1 MQPGS
6 SCGKDAKEITPSLHN
21 AASTFSAGPVTPG
34 DGVGMS
40 DVPQIMRACA
50 ASGRLLHPSRPMTA
64 IDAEVVAAVFGAGA
78 GRPQG
83 NVHATYSLVSGAIFD
98 HVMGVDLAAP
108 YAVTSA
114 DLAAIR
120 SDIPLRSP
128 GVPLPAPAGLAYGVN
143 ADSFDPATLTVAT
156 FGPAAPIA
164 LAACS
169 FADFQVVHTAPGAFL
184 RGRGTAR
191 RRERRLSHFPPF
203 YPPPPPLPPFS
214 LSQWLGAPGRPQQ
227 VGACCRGALLRHSGR
242 CRLAVGGGHGAGG
255 RGCARGLLRHCK
267 GRSRYGPVR
276 AARVGHGARRRAR
289 GHVPLRLGPF
299 VELFPAPKM

>member
-1 MQPGS
+1 MGAGAAAAGVSMQLCMAYPRHALASIEMPTVTQIRASDDHVPGSNGGDSTTQWKMGYSSMLAWSLGLAGFKDNYWSSATQPGS

-21 AASTFSAGPVTPG
+21 AASTFSAGPVSPG

-78 GRPQG
+78 GRPEG

-128 GVPLPAPAGLAYGVN
+128 GVPLPAPAGVAYSVN
-143 ADSFDPATLTVAT
+143 ADSFDPASLVVAK

-169 FADFQVVHTAPGAFL
+169 FADFQVVHTAPGAW
-184 RGRGTAR
+184 RGSG
-191 RRERRLSHFPPF
+191 
-203 YPPPPPLPPFS
+203 
-214 LSQWLGAPGRPQQ
+214 GA
-227 VGACCRGALLRHSGR
+227 ARGAR
-242 CRLAVGGGHGAGG
+242 C
-255 RGCARGLLRHCK
+255 
-267 GRSRYGPVR
+267 S
-276 AARVGHGARRRAR
+276 
-289 GHVPLRLGPF
+289 
-299 VELFPAPKM
+299 